1 MNNAIIKFFNDAGAI
16 LQYIKTEKKLN
27 SIIYYYKYINY
38 TSINKLNLIIKSLRA
53 FLNCDIIASFENEL
67 LKIEIES
74 NENKILYFENYI
86 QKIEKN
92 KNLLLLGI
100 NNENKPVTETIYN
113 IKSLL
118 IGGSSGSGK
127 SNLLHNLILSSLL
140 LNQNI
145 YYFMIDLKAVELT
158 QYNYLLKLN
167 RLIKP
172 VATNQKDA
180 LNIIIL
186 FYSIIKKRYKIMQKN
201 NIRKSLENPII
212 LIIDEYAQL
221 FNNNKDKKIINN
233 LIAKIGAVGRACN
246 CYLFLATQH
255 PTNENLN
262 NTIRAN
268 LQSRLGLKAQSP
280 QQSKNIINMLGL
292 EKIKNAGDCIVWID
306 GKSPQRLKVP
316 FVSDSLLNK
325 IESLNNKK

>member
-1 MNNAIIKFFNDAGAI
+1 MNNTIINFFNDAGAD
-16 LQYIKTEKKLN
+16 LHFIKSEKKLN

-38 TSINKLNLIIKSLRA
+38 KSINKLNLIIKSLSA
-53 FLNCDIIASFENEL
+53 YLNNNIIASFENEL

-74 NENKILYFENYI
+74 NNNKILYFENYL
-86 QKIEKN
+86 
-92 KNLLLLGI
+92 NLLPKNQNKILIGI
-100 NNENKPVTETIYN
+100 NSENQPVTESIYN

-140 LNQNI
+140 LNNDI

-158 QYNYLLKLN
+158 RYNFLLKLN

-172 VATNQKDA
+172 IATDTKQA
-180 LNIIIL
+180 LNIIIM
-186 FYSIIKKRYKIMQKN
+186 FYSIIKKRYKQMKKN
-201 NIRKSLENPII
+201 NIRRTTEKPIL

-221 FNNNKDKKIINN
+221 FNNNKEKKIINN
-233 LIAKIGAVGRACN
+233 LISKIGALGRACN
-246 CYLFLATQH
+246 CYLILATQH

-268 LQSRLGLKAQSP
+268 LQSRIGLKAQSP

-316 FVSDSLLNK
+316 FISDSLLNR
-325 IESLNNKK
+325 IESLNK

>member
-1 MNNAIIKFFNDAGAI
+1 MNNTIIKFFNDAGAN
-16 LQYIKTEKKLN
+16 LEYLKTEKKLH
-27 SIIYYYKYINY
+27 STIYYYKYINY

-74 NENKILYFENYI
+74 NENKTLYFENYI

-100 NNENKPVTETIYN
+100 NNENQPVTESIYN

-145 YYFMIDLKAVELT
+145 YYFMIDLKGVELT

-172 VATNQKDA
+172 VATNQKEA
-180 LNIIIL
+180 LNTIIL

-233 LIAKIGAVGRACN
+233 LIAKIGAIGRACN

-292 EKIKNAGDCIVWID
+292 EKIQKTGEAILWID
-306 GKSPQRLKVP
+306 GKQPEKIKVP
-316 FVSDSLLNK
+316 FVSDDLLNK